1 MPKLSSGPAGFISVG
16 RAEVRVEHAGW
27 TVCIDAPVSRSR
39 GDNLVS
45 DVRRL
50 VAILQTGDPSK
61 IDRGFFEALFGGHF
75 AAIAHDRNQGRI
87 YVLRDVAGAKTIYH
101 ATNNETLF
109 VGNVQSELAQA
120 LPNAQICLQS
130 ARVMMALD
138 YYLDG
143 TTQYSQISEV
153 PMGTVMA
160 SNSERALATYAQFD
174 LSLCHDEN
182 GMSQSCNARLLRDG
196 ILKAHENR
204 VGSDNIV
211 LLSGGIDSSV
221 MLAALRAIVNPSRL
235 RAVSFKV
242 KGTSE
247 DETVYS
253 ARLAKALDV
262 PIEVIEVDPMDE
274 AHFAHFEDD
283 LEAMN
288 NPYVGRFIYGNLQG
302 GPDSVFFAGQDTRL
316 HTPDLNRLDQFAFSL
331 LPLQRGRITR
341 SIARSLVALM
351 LAPITAIDGKYA
363 EAPRWRRGLHRAA
376 LAPDLELYVQRFLFN
391 IDEGRLSELGIDDES
406 AEKCVKSVAVDCSS
420 AGNARDLYNQIVA
433 RRWLTQWTDDMRYLQ
448 DLGRLNGTHVALP
461 FYDVA
466 LARLSSG
473 LPMKQTTRFVEG
485 KGKFD
490 TSRTRVN
497 KALLREA
504 FSSELPLD
512 LLMRAKAV
520 SRTQHLMYSGVMGRK
535 IRGILAADLMRGTD
549 GVVSRL
555 GVTDYVGSFIS
566 MNRYRPEDEA
576 FLGRVFR
583 IAALVNAG
591 RKYDS

>member
-1 MPKLSSGPAGFISVG
+1 M
-16 RAEVRVEHAGW
+16 HAGW

-39 GDNLVS
+39 RDELER
-45 DVRRL
+45 DARRL
-50 VAILQTGDPSK
+50 IEILQTGDPSK
-61 IDRGFFEALFGGHF
+61 MDRRFFEALFGGHF
-75 AAIAHDRNQGRI
+75 VAIAHDCDQGRI

-101 ATNNETLF
+101 AADDETLLI
-109 VGNVQSELAQA
+109 GNVQSEVAQA
-120 LPNAQICLQS
+120 LSRAHISVQS
-130 ARVMMALD
+130 SRVMMALD

-160 SNSERALATYAQFD
+160 SNSEQALATYTQFD
-174 LSLCHDEN
+174 LALYQDEN
-182 GMSQSCNARLLRDG
+182 GMSRSYNARLLRDG

-204 VGSDNIV
+204 IGSDNIV

-221 MLAALRAIVNPSRL
+221 MLAALRGILDRSRL

-253 ARLAKALDV
+253 ARLAKELDV
-262 PIEVIEVDPMDE
+262 SIEVIEVDPMDE
-274 AHFAHFEDD
+274 AHFADFEDD
-283 LEAMN
+283 ILAMN
-288 NPYVGRFIYGNLQG
+288 NPYAGRFIYGNLQG

-331 LPLQRGRITR
+331 LSLQRRRATR
-341 SIARSLVALM
+341 SVARSLVARL
-351 LAPITAIDGKYA
+351 LAPITAIHGKYA
-363 EAPRWRRGLHRAA
+363 EVPRWRRGLHRAA
-376 LAPDLELYVQRFLFN
+376 LAPDLDRYVQRFLFN
-391 IDEGRLSELGIDDES
+391 IDEGRMRELGIDDES
-406 AEKCVKSVAVDCSS
+406 AKKFVKGVAIDCSS
-420 AGNARDLYNQIVA
+420 VGNTRDLYNRIVA
-433 RRWLTQWTDDMRYLQ
+433 RRWPTQYTDDMRYLQ

-461 FYDVA
+461 FYDIA

-473 LPMKQTTRFVEG
+473 LPIDQTTRFVEG

-490 TSRTRVN
+490 ASRTRVN

-504 FSSELPLD
+504 FCSELPFD

-520 SRTQHLMYSGVMGRK
+520 SNTQHLMYSGVMGRK
-535 IRGILAADLMRGTD
+535 IREILLADLARGTD
-549 GVVSRL
+549 GIVSRL
-555 GVTDYVGSFIS
+555 GVTDYVGSFMS
-566 MNRYRPEDEA
+566 MNRYKPEDDA

-583 IAALVNAG
+583 IAALAHAD
-591 RKYDS
+591 RKFDS